1 MPICSICDWDV
12 SKSQWKNHKTNCYN
26 EYRQKV
32 VAIHST
38 PTSEFDVD
46 DQQQLNDDYDT
57 NDYDYDYDYDYGDTF
72 QNDNLYGI
80 DDHNYV
86 YNTQDVTDESE
97 DEEDGDMYDTLSQVS
112 GVASSQIQLEN
123 PSIISTTTVPAQKF
137 MIKTSSVSVTKT
149 LKRSIRLYVEVKAKN
164 ITRELHRAFVK
175 FYNESM
181 IEEGL
186 KNLCL
191 PSIYNTEQTIMNLYP
206 IKPRIYNICVKGCV
220 MFKNDED
227 VCSVCGEARFITTPN
242 GIKKPRNTMLYISL
256 KDQLAIILARP
267 TTRKIYLEQN
277 TLQAPTEGIRGP
289 TPFAFL
295 KTFHSPY
302 FWGKDEMHLFGG
314 NLGPHLWKMTNPDS
328 GTPFSLTLDTR
339 KKISACIEN
348 SSRLLPATI
357 EGRILDVL
365 VRPGQARAVDWI
377 SMLVYAGPTLLIEA
391 FVAKDCS
398 LQAVEAFISLLTVVS
413 VSLKWS
419 IYPED
424 IDRIDQCAKNWHSF
438 AWSILDHNLY
448 TANLHYIQ
456 HIASMIRVIG
466 PPRAYSARSA
476 ERTIGLTSKR
486 IKSKS
491 AAGKNAPN
499 ELYRLA
505 ACRDIMNSGQIIE
518 SNMMQDKDTNCT
530 NKDESFYEVGDSNE
544 KYWKQQEGVET
555 VNIDTNIIVGTQYY
569 RQGNLFGSAI
579 HVSSI
584 EARIS
589 NFVQL
594 SIPFDVNTKR
604 PNLPKDLQWG
614 TFYGEIVMFFA
625 HTYKMYFLPDGLER
639 LLVFVRLYSN
649 VSLNEAGIPFG
660 SQLHGSTQG
669 KLYVTDAQNIEG
681 LCGYIQSG
689 SMEGQHYYVMT
700 DLIPNDISELGD
712 VTFL

>member
-1 MPICSICDWDV
+1 
-12 SKSQWKNHKTNCYN
+12 
-26 EYRQKV
+26 
-32 VAIHST
+32 
-38 PTSEFDVD
+38 
-46 DQQQLNDDYDT
+46 
-57 NDYDYDYDYDYGDTF
+57 
-72 QNDNLYGI
+72 
-80 DDHNYV
+80 
-86 YNTQDVTDESE
+86 
-97 DEEDGDMYDTLSQVS
+97 
-112 GVASSQIQLEN
+112 
-123 PSIISTTTVPAQKF
+123 
-137 MIKTSSVSVTKT
+137 
-149 LKRSIRLYVEVKAKN
+149 
-164 ITRELHRAFVK
+164 
-175 FYNESM
+175 
-181 IEEGL
+181 
-186 KNLCL
+186 
-191 PSIYNTEQTIMNLYP
+191 
-206 IKPRIYNICVKGCV
+206 
-220 MFKNDED
+220 
-227 VCSVCGEARFITTPN
+227 
-242 GIKKPRNTMLYISL
+242 
-256 KDQLAIILARP
+256 
-267 TTRKIYLEQN
+267 
-277 TLQAPTEGIRGP
+277 
-289 TPFAFL
+289 
-295 KTFHSPY
+295 
-302 FWGKDEMHLFGG
+302 

-348 SSRLLPATI
+348 SSRLLPGTI

-365 VRPGQARAVDWI
+365 VRPGQAHAVDWI
-377 SMLVYAGPTLLIEA
+377 SMLVYVGPTLLIEA
-391 FVAKDCS
+391 FVTKDCS
-398 LQAVEAFISLLTVVS
+398 SQAVEAFISLLTVVS
-413 VSLKWS
+413 ISLKWS

-491 AAGKNAPN
+491 AVGRNASN
-499 ELYRLA
+499 ELYQLA

-518 SNMMQDKDTNCT
+518 SNMMQDKGTNPQT
-530 NKDESFYEVGDSNE
+530 VLTRMSRFINEYINLNLGYYLE

-569 RQGNLFGSAI
+569 SQGNLFGSAI

-594 SIPFDVNTKR
+594 SIPFDINAKR

-660 SQLHGSTQG
+660 SQSHGSMQG